1 MGQNSCFIIN
11 RAPTD
16 TCVQCNNYR
25 GVHLQNLYNQTMKVI
40 LTRLSPLSR
49 KRSHMYLA
57 TIFCVFSPCFIL
69 INVAKAELVV
79 TESRKRLVSF
89 FQRIE
94 QLSSMHLGGNRR
106 WVPLIL
112 DFDTFQVPIKRCQ
125 GITSILKQSMISL
138 LPLEFQHLLFR
149 ENIMFIF
156 N

>member
-40 LTRLSPLSR
+40 LTLLSLLSR

-57 TIFCVFSPCFIL
+57 TIFSFSLPTSYL
-69 INVAKAELVV
+69 STLQKQSLQSQSQEKDL
-79 TESRKRLVSF
+79 LSF

-106 WVPLIL
+106 WVPLML

-138 LPLEFQHLLFR
+138 LPLEFQHHLFR
-149 ENIMFIF
+149 ENIMFF
-156 N
+156 

>member
-49 KRSHMYLA
+49 KRSHICIWPQFFA
-57 TIFCVFSPCFIL
+57 FSLPIL

-138 LPLEFQHLLFR
+138 LPLEFQHHLFR
-149 ENIMFIF
+149 ENIMFF
-156 N
+156 